1 MSTQTPYVAEISGR
15 FFSNRAS
22 PGAVCPITRG
32 NAMLKLRFG
41 LVLSGII
48 AASVLPASP
57 ASAACHNAVF
67 VGDPYTVGEA
77 AGSVTIKVSNQAG
90 APPGGTVD
98 YRTLNGTARAGQ
110 DYMEKSGTLN
120 FPPGVEEVSFT
131 IPITNDPTDEP
142 NETFKVELRNPTGC
156 FATGR
161 LDPPATVT
169 ITDNDPKPQPAQ
181 TSAPPRASS
190 PKPKASTPSATR
202 TPTATATPTPTTTPT
217 PTPTPTDTE
226 TAQPL
231 AGPEDTGGGLSGGAL
246 AGIVAGALVV
256 GGGAFLWVRRRFLA

>member
-1 MSTQTPYVAEISGR
+1 
-15 FFSNRAS
+15 
-22 PGAVCPITRG
+22 
-32 NAMLKLRFG
+32 MLNLRLG

-48 AASVLPASP
+48 AASVLPTSP
-57 ASAACHNAVF
+57 ANAACHNAVF
-67 VGDPYTVGEA
+67 VDDPYTVGEA

-110 DYMEKSGTLN
+110 DYMQKSGTLN

-131 IPITNDPTDEP
+131 VPITNDATDEP

-156 FATGR
+156 FATGD

-181 TSAPPRASS
+181 TSAPPRTSS
-190 PKPKASTPSATR
+190 PKPRTSTPASTPTATR
-202 TPTATATPTPTTTPT
+202 TPSPSPTPTPTETET

-226 TAQPL
+226 TAEPL
-231 AGPEDTGGGLSGGAL
+231 AQPDDAGGGLSGGAL
-246 AGIVAGALVV
+246 AGIVAAVIVLGGAGAL
-256 GGGAFLWVRRRFLA
+256 LVRRRFLS